1 MLKTVEIKYKACHIK
16 VILYQTFWVAFD
28 YSVEGY
34 RTVTMGT
41 EAAVTI
47 VSSLLSEHLSLQ
59 GFS

>member
-1 MLKTVEIKYKACHIK
+1 ML
-16 VILYQTFWVAFD
+16 TFWIAFD
-28 YSVEGY
+28 HSVEEY

-47 VSSLLSEHLSLQ
+47 VSSLLPEHLFLQ